1 MVETRS
7 SGPSDLR
14 EIVDGVFVFLT
25 WLGAW
30 SILDILRVTARLDA
44 MLACLAIGLIG
55 MYASYHGLFV
65 YSRIDDAPPAIDLPL
80 LEVPPHSSRGG
91 KN

>member
-1 MVETRS
+1 MAVTRS
-7 SGPSDLR
+7 SGPFALR
-14 EIVDGVFVFLT
+14 EMVDGVFVFLT

-30 SILDILRVTARLDA
+30 SVLDILRVTARLDA

-55 MYASYHGLFV
+55 VYANYQGLFV

-80 LEVPPHSSRGG
+80 LEAPPRSSHGG
-91 KN
+91 KK